1 MLGVDLGHPEEDPR
15 EDDGVEDP
23 DEGDAQHDP
32 QRHEADLPRPR
43 YQSARRTHSELPLSH
58 QCIIFSILSIP
69 VEFEGEKDE
78 LEDVDGAEE
87 LELEGAVVP
96 HAPYAHRHR
105 HHADE
110 DLWMKISI
118 GRTGRSEEI
127 SEDVFFSGP

>member
-1 MLGVDLGHPEEDPR
+1 MHSTIHSGTKQISHGHVISLFD
-15 EDDGVEDP
+15 
-23 DEGDAQHDP
+23 
-32 QRHEADLPRPR
+32 
-43 YQSARRTHSELPLSH
+43 THTLNYRSLNIYYWSGIPL
-58 QCIIFSILSIP
+58 P

-110 DLWMKISI
+110 DLKMKISI

>member
-1 MLGVDLGHPEEDPR
+1 MNPTYDLFR
-15 EDDGVEDP
+15 LTCV
-23 DEGDAQHDP
+23 
-32 QRHEADLPRPR
+32 
-43 YQSARRTHSELPLSH
+43 SHSLS
-58 QCIIFSILSIP
+58 P

-110 DLWMKISI
+110 DLKMKISI

>member
-1 MLGVDLGHPEEDPR
+1 MHSTIHSGTKQISHGHVISLLDVHALNSR
-15 EDDGVEDP
+15 
-23 DEGDAQHDP
+23 
-32 QRHEADLPRPR
+32 
-43 YQSARRTHSELPLSH
+43 SLSH
-58 QCIIFSILSIP
+58 QCFGISLP

-110 DLWMKISI
+110 DLKMKISI

-127 SEDVFFSGP
+127 SEDVIFSGP